1 MNFDTNNMPTSVG
14 ILILKQIIDT
24 IRRSD
29 RQVTIEEVTERLESK
44 TSVIQRK
51 RIKLDTISQ
60 IQLGMSIV
68 FIYYDMEKMQ

>member
-29 RQVTIEEVTERLESK
+29 RQVTIEEVAERLESK